1 MKKKII
7 ILATSILLPLSL
19 AACSNKKS
27 SEVKFEEFKFS
38 GDPVTGIEKAKLLD
52 GVYNKLADLKEM
64 KGTGYRLNSPS
75 ENKKSETSIEIDGKA
90 YEGFYLE
97 TKNKETTKVEEPSYK
112 YSFVEEENSYIYLDE
127 EKKVVGTVA
136 EKDEDE
142 ELPDFNFLAISETEL
157 PTLKEQFY
165 KRMLWQGIVQPFGIA
180 QLEFYKE
187 GKNSYITVESN
198 ITETHTAI
206 IRGDETFDKLE
217 VEKSQSVF
225 SFNSKF
231 EITRMTRF
239 SETTSNYDDAL
250 NVPFAKER
258 VVAKD
263 TSVLELKYGKKSTNE
278 GAINTFKT
286 KYANPFVVEL
296 ASSTTVGDY
305 NSETGTYTPIN
316 EIPTLNDSK
325 FTVKDDGSVHFEG
338 ILDFESISGNNAFAP
353 RFSVKFNKGYAAG
366 GEEVVIEKG
375 LSLGDNMAKMG
386 FEAKEVEGNQVYVA
400 SSSLNASLMGEKLY
414 VSFDMKYANES
425 VEFSNVSAVRV
436 Y

>member
-64 KGTGYRLNSPS
+64 KGTGYRLSSPS
-75 ENKKSETSIEIDGKA
+75 ENRKSETSIEIDGKA

-97 TKNKETTKVEEPSYK
+97 TKTKETTKVEKPSYK

-127 EKKVVGTVA
+127 EKKVVGMVA
-136 EKDEDE
+136 EQYE
-142 ELPDFNFLAISETEL
+142 ELPHSNFQAISETEL
-157 PTLKEQFY
+157 PTYKEQFY
-165 KRMLWQGIVQPFGIA
+165 KSMIWQGIIQDLGLA
-180 QLEFYKE
+180 QLELYKE

-263 TSVLELKYGKKSTNE
+263 TSVLEVKYGKKASNE

-296 ASSTTVGDY
+296 ASSTTVGNY
-305 NSETGTYTPIN
+305 NSESGTYTPIN
-316 EIPTLNDSK
+316 ELPTLNDSK
-325 FTVKDDGSVHFEG
+325 FTVKDDGAVHFEG
-338 ILDFESISGNNAFAP
+338 TLNFANIGANNAFAP
-353 RFSVKFNKGYAAG
+353 KFSVKFNKGYAAG

-375 LSLGDNMAKMG
+375 LSLGDNMAKMS

-400 SSSLNASLMGEKLY
+400 SNSLNASLMGEKLH

>member
-38 GDPVTGIEKAKLLD
+38 GDPVTEIEKAKLLD
-52 GVYNKLADLKEM
+52 GVFNKLSDLKEM
-64 KGTGYRLNSPS
+64 KGTGYRLSSPS
-75 ENKKSETSIEIDGKA
+75 ENRKSETSIEIDGKA

-127 EKKVVGTVA
+127 EKKVVGTVS
-136 EKDEDE
+136 EQYE
-142 ELPDFNFLAISETEL
+142 ELPFSYFMQISETEL

-165 KRMLWQGIVQPFGIA
+165 KRMLWQNVVQPFGIA

-187 GKNSYITVESN
+187 GKNSYITVSSD
-198 ITETHTAI
+198 ITETHTAVV
-206 IRGDETFDKLE
+206 RGDETFDKLE

-239 SETTSNYDDAL
+239 SETTSNYDDSL

-258 VVAKD
+258 VIEKE
-263 TSVLELKYGKKSTNE
+263 TSTLELKYGKKAANE
-278 GAINTFKT
+278 AAINTFKT
-286 KYANPFVVEL
+286 KYANPFVIEL
-296 ASSTTVGDY
+296 ESSSTVGDY
-305 NSETGTYTPIN
+305 NSESGTYTPSS
-316 EIPTLNDSK
+316 ELPTLNDSK
-325 FTVKDDGSVHFEG
+325 FTIKDDGSVHFEG
-338 ILDFESISGNNAFAP
+338 TLNFENISGNNAFAP
-353 RFSVKFNKGYAAG
+353 KFSVKFSKGYAAG

-375 LSLGDNMAKMG
+375 LSLGDNMAKMS

-425 VEFSNVSAVRV
+425 VEFSNVSSVRV